1 MWMCVGI
8 SPGDFP
14 LNKISR
20 WIFILHDR
28 CFKIFWRTVISHCAC
43 WLWKLEK
50 KSYSYE
56 KKTIQHS
63 LKRIAWID
71 LWKYIKFTNGNS
83 MLWLNFKSDTAL
95 KRNTCWSRDKEA
107 VRKLNGQIKNALKK
121 VLNFISPANSWQIP
135 HEYSIYH
142 PDLLLRHVQIIYS
155 IITCQAIKS
164 FSRSIFSWSFGCS
177 WMYFSVK
184 NAYRW

>member
-1 MWMCVGI
+1 MQHQTRAASPNMWMCVGI

-121 VLNFISPANSWQIP
+121 VLNFNGKYLMNIQ
-135 HEYSIYH
+135 Y
-142 PDLLLRHVQIIYS
+142 
-155 IITCQAIKS
+155 ITQTC
-164 FSRSIFSWSFGCS
+164 C
-177 WMYFSVK
+177 
-184 NAYRW
+184 